1 MTWLVEDPIIA
12 LLFFGIAVVYSS
24 AGFGGG
30 SSYLA
35 VLSVFSPSQEIIRPI
50 AYFCNIA
57 VTGFSTTRY
66 RRRGWLNLADAKPF
80 LYGSIPFAFV
90 GGMFRVDDGIYLILL
105 AIALTIAGLLIL
117 VKGSLKESPRAM
129 VVLDSFL
136 GRFILSGVIGFVSG
150 MVGIGGGIF
159 LAPVL
164 HLANWRSPERIAAI
178 SSIFILVNAVVGATG
193 FFIANPISFDWTA
206 MAILVVCVVLGTI
219 LGLRFNVTPT
229 GRRWI
234 RRVTGLLLLVVA
246 LRIFLDQW

>member
-1 MTWLVEDPIIA
+1 MEDPVITLI
-12 LLFFGIAVVYSS
+12 FFGIAVVYSS

-35 VLSVFSPSQEIIRPI
+35 ILSVFSPSQEIIRPI

-57 VTGFSTTRY
+57 VTGFSTVRY
-66 RRRGWLNLADAKPF
+66 RRRGWLDLSDAKPF

-90 GGMFRVDDGIYLILL
+90 GGMFRMEDGIYLMVL
-105 AIALTIAGLLIL
+105 AVALTLAGLLIL
-117 VKGSLKESPRAM
+117 FKGSLTKSQK
-129 VVLDSFL
+129 VTLLLDSFL
-136 GRFILSGVIGFVSG
+136 GRFALSGVIGFVSG

-193 FFIANPISFDWTA
+193 FFTSNPISFQWGATSVL
-206 MAILVVCVVLGTI
+206 MASVLLGTI
-219 LGLRFNVTPT
+219 IGLRFNVTAA
-229 GRRWI
+229 GRKWI